1 MKKSIRHELFDRCPK
16 NPILTVED
24 WPYPANAVF
33 NAAAAIVDG
42 ETLLLVRVED
52 FRGASHLTVAR
63 SKDGVSNWRID
74 ERPTLAPSP
83 AHPEE
88 VWGIEDPRI
97 TWLDELKEWAVTYTA
112 FSSGGPLVSLATTK
126 DFKKFSRLGPVMP
139 PEDKDAAIF
148 PVKVNGLW
156 AMLHRP
162 VVGFP
167 HIEGHI
173 WLSFSPNLKHW
184 GEHHILLRAR
194 QGSWWDANK
203 IGLSSP
209 PIQTKHGWLIL
220 YHGVRTTAS
229 GSIYR
234 LGLALLDLEKPVK
247 VLRRSDEWV
256 FGPKASY
263 EREGDVDDVV
273 FPCGWT
279 VRDGTVYMYY
289 GAADSCIA
297 LATAKLKDLIDYIL
311 ACPG

>member
-1 MKKSIRHELFDRCPK
+1 MK
-16 NPILTVED
+16 
-24 WPYPANAVF
+24 
-33 NAAAAIVDG
+33 
-42 ETLLLVRVED
+42 
-52 FRGASHLTVAR
+52 
-63 SKDGVSNWRID
+63 RIS
-74 ERPTLAPSP
+74 PTFAPSP

-97 TWLDELKEWAVTYTA
+97 TWLDELKEWAITYTA

-148 PVKVNGLW
+148 PVKINGLW

-194 QGSWWDANK
+194 QGSWWDASK
-203 IGLSSP
+203 IGLSAP

-279 VRDGTVYMYY
+279 AQDGTVYMYY

-297 LATAKLKDLIDYIL
+297 LATAKLKDLIDYVL